1 MADFSEV
8 QGVLRRAAAGNVT
21 RRTLIKR
28 FALLGLSVPAVSTLL
43 AACGGDDPTATPA
56 AQAPAGDPTATPAAP
71 TTGAD
76 ATATPAAPATGAD
89 ATATPAA
96 PAGATPT
103 PPAPTPSAPD
113 ADDAARYGGTL
124 RVALNTDL
132 ASVDMMW
139 GTPNINRDVMGHVY
153 EFLFTMGE
161 GNVYIPD
168 LAEAFEVSADGLTYT
183 IPLRQGVLFHNG
195 QEMTSADVVASLER
209 WHRMT
214 SRGQAMFATMESLEA
229 EDDYTVVI
237 QTSRPVGALL
247 YGLGHYGGLAVIY
260 PAEVVEKYLNT
271 STGEDEQIMDEDAI
285 GTGPYMLDEWI
296 RDNVVRLRRFED
308 YVGRE
313 GDIDGRGGRRAAYA
327 DVIEMTPV
335 PDATTLLNAVLAGE
349 YDIAYQIAPALYDQV
364 VADPNIEP
372 FIIKPG
378 SKAVAVFNK
387 QKGPFTNQTLRQAA
401 LAATDPFE
409 VMEGTIDNPEFY
421 ATFASLAGPEWAD
434 WYTEVGSEHYGR
446 DLDRARELIAQTDY
460 NGETLRWITTR
471 EFDYMYRSALI
482 ASEQWAEIG
491 LNVELVVSD
500 WPTVI
505 TNRSD
510 PDAYEIFSTGIG
522 FAGDPTGTSAYT
534 PTWPGW
540 TTSPGVTGAH
550 DAILEETDPQRRFE
564 LWEDLQEAF
573 YEEVPYIQFGEI
585 YTLRAAR
592 SNAQG
597 FTNRPDFMVWNVWLE
612 R

>member
-1 MADFSEV
+1 MVDLSKAER
-8 QGVLRRAAAGNVT
+8 VLRKAAETEMT

-28 FALLGLSVPAVSTLL
+28 FALLGLSVPAVGTLL

-56 AQAPAGDPTATPAAP
+56 PQAPVADPTATPEAPTTGTDATATPAAP
-71 TTGAD
+71 TTGE
-76 ATATPAAPATGAD
+76 ATATPDTTAA
-89 ATATPAA
+89 ATPMSPASTPA
-96 PAGATPT
+96 PAGA
-103 PPAPTPSAPD
+103 
-113 ADDAARYGGTL
+113 DDDPARYGGTL

-183 IPLRQGVLFHNG
+183 IPLRRGVLFHNG
-195 QEMTSADVVASLER
+195 KEMTSADVVASLER
-209 WHRMT
+209 WERMT
-214 SRGQAMFATMESLEA
+214 SRGQAMLATKESIEA
-229 EDDYTVVI
+229 EDEYTVVI
-237 QTSRPVGALL
+237 QTSRPVGAML

-260 PAEVVEKYLNT
+260 PLEVVEKYYDDA
-271 STGEDEQIMDEDAI
+271 SGDDQQIMDEDAI

-296 RDNVVRLRRFED
+296 RDNVIRLRRFEE
-308 YVGRE
+308 YVARE
-313 GDIDGRGGRRAAYA
+313 EAIDGRGGRRHAYA

-335 PDATTLLNAVLAGE
+335 PDATTLLNAVIAGE

-387 QKGPFTNQTLRQAA
+387 QKGPFTDQTLRQAA
-401 LAATDPFE
+401 LAATDPYE

-434 WYTEVGSEHYGR
+434 WYTEVGSEYYGR

-482 ASEQWAEIG
+482 ASEQWADIG

-564 LWEDLQEAF
+564 LWEDLQAAF

-592 SNAQG
+592 SNAHG